1 MNYNEF
7 ITYTEENKE
16 ESLKK
21 ISLII
26 TNNVSKW
33 LEQNFNIKLQTNNK
47 YPMNGFIISKISD
60 HPNKIKIEY
69 NYKYGSL
76 ICEFRF
82 SSDQNEFNLHELF
95 IDKNIIKNFGFCN
108 ECFDLTMN
116 NDFELKYIV
125 NNIKS
130 TMFKKGNHVS
140 SYFEID
146 EEKNTKKKIISFNNG
161 VTDTVHLEIEKDNNF
176 YIDFHYIINGI
187 YGKVKDNAIKTDL
200 FPDYKD
206 ITNSKSFES
215 FFHSF
220 QQEYETEYE
229 KIQEKIK
236 IIEMLT
242 IF

>member
-16 ESLKK
+16 EFLKK

-47 YPMNGFIISKISD
+47 YPMNGFIRSRISD
-60 HPNKIKIEY
+60 LPNKIKVEY
-69 NYKYGSL
+69 HYKYGSL
-76 ICEFRF
+76 ICEFAF
-82 SSDQNEFNLHELF
+82 DCNQNELNFHELF
-95 IDKNIIKNFGFCN
+95 IDENIIKEFGYCQGS
-108 ECFDLTMN
+108 FDLIMN

-125 NNIKS
+125 NHIKS
-130 TMFKKGNHVS
+130 TMFKKGNHVC

-146 EEKNTKKKIISFNNG
+146 EDKNTKKKIISFNNG
-161 VTDTVHLEIEKDNNF
+161 AADTINIEIEKDNNF

-200 FPDYKD
+200 FPDYED
-206 ITNSKSFES
+206 IKNSESFES

-229 KIQEKIK
+229 KIQEKIQ